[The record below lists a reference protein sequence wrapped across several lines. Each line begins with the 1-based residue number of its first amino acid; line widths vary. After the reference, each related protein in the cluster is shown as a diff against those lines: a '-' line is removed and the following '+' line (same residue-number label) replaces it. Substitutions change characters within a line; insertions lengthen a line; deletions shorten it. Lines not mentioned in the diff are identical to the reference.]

1 MRIANANAYEQSI
14 SQLQRR
20 QAALTEAQER
30 LTSGKRVM
38 KASDDPAAAAAA
50 ERALAAEKRS
60 DAQLRAL
67 DTSRNSMR
75 LAESALGDGM
85 ELVAQARELLV
96 AAGNGSYT
104 DSDRRTLAENLRAL
118 RNDLFA
124 VANRQDGAGRYLF
137 GGQGADTPP
146 LLDAP
151 GGVIYAGSTGQQQA
165 AGGEAT
171 PLTIDGQSA
180 WLGASD
186 PTTPGATLSL
196 FDAMDRVVEELLT
209 PGRDSSAVADTVS
222 RGLAAFD
229 ASSNQLSSWR
239 SRAGEAL
246 NRLDGLEGRV
256 RQAKLDAQT
265 ERSGAEDLDMVAAI
279 SDFQNRQTGYDAALK
294 TYSIVQ
300 QMSLFQYLR

>member
-1 MRIANANAYEQSI
+1 MAWNSWPRRI
-14 SQLQRR
+14 
-20 QAALTEAQER
+20 
-30 LTSGKRVM
+30 
-38 KASDDPAAAAAA
+38 
-50 ERALAAEKRS
+50 
-60 DAQLRAL
+60 
-67 DTSRNSMR
+67 
-75 LAESALGDGM
+75 
-85 ELVAQARELLV
+85 ELLV